1 MSSESAVFHLGGGG
15 GAHNI
20 SIDFLHAN
28 RRQFVPV
35 RVLSDT
41 GSDIT
46 LLSREDG
53 ERIGFSPTKSGNKF
67 GVGGVGAGAVQF
79 AKFVTFIKIERLKP
93 IQIDFGVAEQYG
105 ALRDNLL
112 GREDVLDQY
121 NITFSK
127 SSVTFTRAMRAQSFL
142 SMWHNDGRGF

>member
-1 MSSESAVFHLGGGG
+1 MAESAVFHLPGGG

-20 SIDFLHAN
+20 TINFLHAD
-28 RRQFVPV
+28 RSRFVPV
-35 RVLSDT
+35 RVLADS

-46 LLSREDG
+46 LLSRETG
-53 ERIGFSPTKSGNKF
+53 ESIGFSPNMSNDKF

-79 AKFVTFIKIERLKP
+79 AKFATFIKIERLQP
-93 IQIDFGVAEQYG
+93 VRIDFGVAQQPG

-127 SSVTFTRAMRAQSFL
+127 NAVTFTRAMAAMAL
-142 SMWHNDGRGF
+142 MGGHHDGRGF